1 MTSTSDRLDTCR
13 PAMTAADILSA
24 LIRFDSVSSRS
35 NLPVIDWIEAFLA
48 DRDVAATRIAD
59 ASGEK
64 ANLVATIGP
73 PDVPGYILSG
83 HTDVVPVDGQDW
95 TVDPFGGARIDDRV
109 YGRGASDMKGF
120 LACVL
125 SRVDAMIRAGLT
137 RPLHLVFSYDEEVG
151 CIGVRGAI
159 RALADWDVL
168 PAGCFVG
175 EPTDMEVV
183 IAHKGKRSVRAEITG
198 KTGHSSLAP
207 HFVNAAEYGAR
218 LTAFISD
225 IGRELAADGARD
237 PLYDMPHSTAHVGVL
252 QAGTQL
258 NIVPERCVIDFEFR
272 VIAAD
277 DADALVDRVVAFA
290 RTELEPAMQ
299 RIDPDTGIAFRDISE
314 IPGLETDPSDDLIAL
329 TKQLAGRNAHAKVA
343 YGTEGGLF
351 TKLADIPTVVIGPG
365 KIERAHKAD
374 EFVLVSELD
383 RCCAFLDRLI
393 AECRK
398 PVR

>member
-1 MTSTSDRLDTCR
+1 MASTSDRLDNPR
-13 PAMTAADILSA
+13 PAMTAAEILSA

-35 NLPVIDWIEAFLA
+35 NLPIIDWIEAFLA
-48 DRDVAATRIAD
+48 DRNVTATRIAD
-59 ASGEK
+59 AAGEK

-95 TVDPFGGARIDDRV
+95 TVEPFGGEHVDGRV

-125 SRVDAMIRAGLT
+125 SRVDAMTRADLA

-151 CIGVRGAI
+151 CVGVRSAI
-159 RALADWDVL
+159 RALVDWDVL

-207 HFVNAAEYGAR
+207 NFVNAAEYGAR

-225 IGRELAADGARD
+225 IGRELAAGGARD

-252 QAGTQL
+252 HAGTQL

-277 DADALVDRVVAFA
+277 DADALVERVVAFA

-299 RIDPDTGIAFRDISE
+299 RIDPDTGIAFQDISE

-351 TKLADIPTVVIGPG
+351 TRLADIPTVVIGPG

-374 EFVLVSELD
+374 EFILVSELD
-383 RCCAFLDRLI
+383 RCCGFLDRLI

-398 PVR
+398 PAR